1 MAISSHL
8 NNPRFFEEKLYELEI
23 LLPGDTNEEKAFFT
37 TLFHDMLT
45 LFTRPFN
52 EEFFDF
58 SDERFFE
65 AIAAMGQRYASMSQV
80 RSMNTNRGSK
90 HFIYLNRTFFGLYNM
105 MHALRPG
112 RITIRNY
119 ERLNRPAS
127 Q

>member
-1 MAISSHL
+1 
-8 NNPRFFEEKLYELEI
+8 
-23 LLPGDTNEEKAFFT
+23 
-37 TLFHDMLT
+37 MLT

-58 SDERFFE
+58 SDKRFFE